1 MKMGFLK
8 RIKIKIL
15 YDYMYIIGDIIVYIG
30 DFQINIINF
39 MIENKNKNE
48 YKIIFKSK
56 KIKKKNLKNINNS

>member
-1 MKMGFLK
+1 
-8 RIKIKIL
+8 
-15 YDYMYIIGDIIVYIG
+15 MYIIGDIIVYIG